1 MCDCASNNSCGC
13 SSSITL
19 PYLQGDAGLNGVY
32 GGHSAKWFFN
42 STTSPNP
49 GNGTLRFNNSN
60 QAAATVIYIDNL
72 DYNNVDMDSFLDTFD
87 NSSNYGFIRIFKEFD
102 QNTFWIGTITN
113 VGEPSGAYHQLN
125 VTINKSNGT
134 FANGDA
140 IVVTFT
146 PKGEPGNNGADGSNK
161 AYVLETH
168 LGNPQVSTYTTS
180 GDFAETLTVPSGLLV
195 NEGDAVLI
203 DSVIKV
209 TDSTDDI
216 LYGEINGNRVFQIKV
231 GIGEVFIKGEINRDT
246 NTSVYSIFSLNNTN
260 FISSDPDMSPSTTT
274 YHSEVFTTV
283 SSLSANDLIFTLG
296 LESPVAG
303 THKLVKLQSKIILL

>member
-13 SSSITL
+13 NSSVTL

-42 STTSPNP
+42 TTTSSNP
-49 GNGTLRFNNSN
+49 GDGTLRFNNSN
-60 QAAATVIYIDNL
+60 QAATTVIYIDNL
-72 DYNNVDMDSFLDTFD
+72 DYNGVNMDSFLDTFS
-87 NSSNYGFIRIFKEFD
+87 NSADYGFIRIFKEFD

-113 VGEPSGAYHQLN
+113 MVEPSGTYHQLSVN
-125 VTINKSNGT
+125 INKSNGT

-140 IVVTFT
+140 VVVTFT
-146 PKGEPGNNGADGSNK
+146 PKGAPGNDGADGSNK
-161 AYVLETH
+161 AYVLETY

-180 GDFAETLTVPSGLLV
+180 GDFAETLTVPNGLLA

-209 TDSTDDI
+209 SGSDDDI

-231 GIGEVFIKGEINRDT
+231 GIGEVFIKGEINRD
-246 NTSVYSIFSLNNTN
+246 NDVSVYSVFSLNNAN
-260 FISSDPDMSPSTTT
+260 FIAGDPNMSPSTTT

-283 SSLSANDLIFTLG
+283 SSLTSNDLIFTLG
-296 LESPVAG
+296 LDSPVSG
-303 THKLVKLQSKIILL
+303 THKLVKLQSKIILS